1 MGRTRY
7 IWLGFTVCLAVL
19 LAAMGWI
26 SIVVL
31 RLDRAEARARRQAAL
46 EEDVQLALWRLDTAL
61 APLIA
66 QESARPY
73 FEYHPLVPVD
83 RQYAGMFHRRYPVGR
98 LVPSPLLEETVAN
111 VILHFQFEPDGRLTS
126 PEVPTG
132 DNRKLAVPEYVSDQ
146 TVAAATERLN
156 DLAEIVQRDALL
168 VQLPRPTPSA
178 AAVVLAPP
186 MQSPTERMA
195 QRRRRVELNQWGQEA
210 VEFDVRNQAIQQ
222 QATAMLQNIN
232 VAQPMS
238 AAGASEVSTTLMTP
252 LWVDGQLLLAR
263 RVLVAGDEYVQG
275 CQLNWPVVKASLL
288 ETIEDMLPRADIE
301 PVTES
306 RNQPSGH
313 RLLAAIPARL
323 VPGELPGGKAPR
335 FSPLTMSLW
344 IAWAC
349 VLLAAAAV
357 AGLLAG
363 VIRLSQRRAAFVSA
377 VTHELRTPLTT
388 FQMYAEMLAEGMV
401 PAEQHRHYL
410 NTLRTEAARLTHL
423 VENVLA
429 YARLERGRNHGRL
442 ERVNLGQLVDDVAR
456 RLNEH
461 TAKVA
466 MEFVVDITPTTRSA
480 TIRTNSAAVEQILFN
495 LVDNA
500 CKYAAGSDRRQIHLS
515 VRASDGCAELNVQ
528 DHGPGISATVRRTL
542 FNDFSKSSE
551 EAAQTAP
558 GVGLGLALSR
568 RLARDLG
575 GDLRYDD
582 RTTDGTRFVLTLPG
596 VIEG

>member
-7 IWLGFTVCLAVL
+7 IWLGFAVCLAVL
-19 LAAMGWI
+19 MAAMGWI
-26 SIVVL
+26 SVVVL
-31 RLDRAEARARRQAAL
+31 RLDRAEARARQQATL

-83 RQYAGMFHRRYPVGR
+83 RQYAGMFHRMYPAGR
-98 LVPSPLLEETVAN
+98 LAPSPLLEESVAN

-156 DLAEIVQRDALL
+156 ELAEIVQRDTLL
-168 VQLPRPTPSA
+168 AQLPQPTPST

-195 QRRRRVELNQWGQEA
+195 QRRRRVELNQLGQEA

-222 QATAMLQNIN
+222 QTTAMLQNIN
-232 VAQPMS
+232 VAQSPLTAS
-238 AAGASEVSTTLMTP
+238 APEVSATLMTP
-252 LWVDGQLLLAR
+252 LWVDGQLLLVR
-263 RVLVAGDEYVQG
+263 RVLVAGEEYVQG
-275 CQLNWPVVKASLL
+275 CQLNWPVIKASLL
-288 ETIEDMLPRADIE
+288 ETIEDLLPRADIE

-306 RNQPSGH
+306 RDQPSGQ

-344 IAWAC
+344 IAWVC
-349 VLLAAAAV
+349 VVLAAAAV

-363 VIRLSQRRAAFVSA
+363 VIRLGQRRATFVSA

-388 FQMYAEMLAEGMV
+388 FQMYAEMLAEDMV
-401 PAEQHRHYL
+401 PAGQRQQYL

-442 ERVNLGQLVDDVAR
+442 ERVGLGKLVDDVAR
-456 RLNEH
+456 RLSEH
-461 TAKVA
+461 AAKA
-466 MEFVVDITPTTRSA
+466 DMEVVVDITPTARLA
-480 TIRTNSAAVEQILFN
+480 TVRTNSAAVEQILFN
-495 LVDNA
+495 LVDNS
-500 CKYAAGSDRRQIHLS
+500 CKYAAGRDRREIHLS
-515 VRASDGCAELNVQ
+515 VHTSKECAELSVQ
-528 DHGPGISATVRRTL
+528 DHGTGISAAVRRTL

-575 GDLRYDD
+575 GDLCYDD
-582 RTTDGTRFVLTLPG
+582 RPTDGTRFVLTLPG
-596 VIEG
+596 VIEA